1 MSAAGRTTDARGVK
15 SDADTRSEGVGAVDA
30 LDSLGRGR
38 PGLDAL
44 AEILAPCAPEEFFDS
59 CWGVNI
65 LHVRGRAGRFRHFMP
80 WPRLSEILRRHRID
94 FPRLRLVRDGK
105 PLPVASYL
113 RHVSGS
119 RQKITIPRVK
129 AAELTRQL
137 REGATLVLDAVDEL
151 SEPVEELAV
160 KLELLFREHVQVN
173 LYAGWQ
179 TSRGFDLHW
188 DDHDVFIL
196 QVAGRKRWSVYG
208 ETRRAPL
215 VNDVE
220 KAARP
225 TGEPVWSETLE
236 DGDMLYIPRGWW
248 HVAEPLAE
256 PTLHLTVGIHNRTGL
271 DLLRWLS
278 ERMRASEAFRLDLPR
293 ASSRQE
299 RAAHLK
305 RLREELLKAFD
316 DALLERFYE
325 EMDAR
330 ADSRARVELPFDATP
345 AQRPASH
352 GARVRLL
359 APRPLKLEATNGVVE
374 FDSMKRRWRF
384 AEDALL
390 VLRPLEERRACTVAE
405 LCEAARS
412 RLDERTVR
420 VFVRELARQ
429 GLVTLIEAT
438 EEIEV
443 SEGLEGAEGVEGIK
457 G

>member
-1 MSAAGRTTDARGVK
+1 VSAAGRSTDARE
-15 SDADTRSEGVGAVDA
+15 EGVGAA
-30 LDSLGRGR
+30 EARGPLAR
-38 PGLDAL
+38 GGPGLDAL
-44 AEILAPCAPEEFFDS
+44 AEILAPHAPREFFES
-59 CWGVNI
+59 SWGVNV
-65 LHVRGRAGRFRHFMP
+65 LHARGRAGRFRHLMP
-80 WPRLSEILRRHRID
+80 WPRLGEILRRHRLD
-94 FPRLRLVRDGK
+94 FPRLRLVRGGK

-119 RQKITIPRVK
+119 RQKVAIPRIK
-129 AAELTRQL
+129 SSELTKHL

-160 KLELLFREHVQVN
+160 RLELLFREHVQAN
-173 LYAGWQ
+173 MYAGWQ

-215 VNDVE
+215 VGDVE
-220 KAARP
+220 KASRP
-225 TGEPVWSETLE
+225 AGEPVWSETLE
-236 DGDMLYIPRGWW
+236 DGDLLYIPRGWW

-293 ASSRQE
+293 AASTRE

-305 RLREELLKAFD
+305 RLREELTRAFD
-316 DALLERFYE
+316 DSLLERFYE
-325 EMDAR
+325 DLDAR

-345 AQRPASH
+345 RQRPASP

-359 APRPLKLEATNGVVE
+359 TPRPLKLEAAGGVVE
-374 FDSMKRRWRF
+374 FEALKRRWRF

-390 VLRPLEERRACTVAE
+390 VLRTLEERRECSVAE
-405 LCEAARS
+405 LCDAARG
-412 RLDERTVR
+412 RLDEKTVR
-420 VFVRELARQ
+420 AFVRESAQQ
-429 GLVTLIEAT
+429 GLVAVIE
-438 EEIEV
+438 EV
-443 SEGLEGAEGVEGIK
+443 EGGEVDEGVK

>member
-1 MSAAGRTTDARGVK
+1 M
-15 SDADTRSEGVGAVDA
+15 
-30 LDSLGRGR
+30 
-38 PGLDAL
+38 
-44 AEILAPCAPEEFFDS
+44 LAPVAPEEFFDS
-59 CWGVNI
+59 RWGVNV
-65 LHVRGRAGRFRHFMP
+65 LHVRGAAGRFRHLMP
-80 WPRLSEILRRHRID
+80 WPRLSEILRRHRLG

-113 RHVSGS
+113 RNVSGG
-119 RQKITIPRVK
+119 RQKITIPRIK
-129 AAELTRQL
+129 SSELTKHL

-151 SEPVEELAV
+151 SAPVEELAV
-160 KLELLFREHVQVN
+160 SLELLFREHVQVN
-173 LYAGWQ
+173 MYAGWQ

-215 VNDVE
+215 VADVE

-225 TGEPVWSETLE
+225 AGEPVWEATLE
-236 DGDMLYIPRGWW
+236 DGDLLYIPRGWW

-256 PTLHLTVGIHNRTGL
+256 PTLHLTVGVHNRTGL

-278 ERMRASEAFRLDLPR
+278 ERMRASEAFRRDLPR
-293 ASSRQE
+293 MSSAGE

-305 RLREELLKAFD
+305 RLREELFEAFD
-316 DALLERFYE
+316 DALLESFYADT
-325 EMDAR
+325 DAR

-345 AQRPASH
+345 RQEPASAR
-352 GARVRLL
+352 ARVRLL
-359 APRPLKLEATNGVVE
+359 APRPLKLEASGGVVE

-390 VLRPLEERRACTVAE
+390 VLRPLEERRECAVAE
-405 LCEAARS
+405 LCEAAS
-412 RLDERTVR
+412 AKLDERTVR
-420 VFVRELARQ
+420 AFLRELARQ
-429 GLVTLIEAT
+429 GLVALIEGIEGIEGG
-438 EEIEV
+438 EEFEGIER
-443 SEGLEGAEGVEGIK
+443 SEQGEGGEGIK

>member
-1 MSAAGRTTDARGVK
+1 VSAAGRTTDAGAEEPGADARTKGA
-15 SDADTRSEGVGAVDA
+15 DADE
-30 LDSLGRGR
+30 RGSFVRVR

-44 AEILAPCAPEEFFDS
+44 AEVLAPYAPEEFLRS
-59 CWGVNI
+59 SWGVNV
-65 LHVRGRAGRFRHFMP
+65 LHVRGRAGRFRHLMP
-80 WPRLSEILRRHRID
+80 WPRLSEILRRHRLG

-119 RQKITIPRVK
+119 RQRITIPRVK
-129 AAELTRQL
+129 SSELTKQL

-160 KLELLFREHVQVN
+160 RLELLFREHVQVN
-173 LYAGWQ
+173 MYAGWQ

-215 VNDVE
+215 TNDVE

-225 TGEPVWSETLE
+225 THEPVWTATLE
-236 DGDMLYIPRGWW
+236 DGDLLYIPRGWW

-256 PTLHLTVGIHNRTGL
+256 PTLHLTVGVHNRTGL

-278 ERMRASEAFRLDLPR
+278 ERMRASETFRLDLPR
-293 ASSRQE
+293 TASTQE

-305 RLREELLKAFD
+305 RLREELIEAFD
-316 DALLERFYE
+316 DTLLERFYE

-345 AQRPASH
+345 RQRPASKS
-352 GARVRLL
+352 ARVRLL
-359 APRPLKLEATNGVVE
+359 SPRPLKLEASEGVVE
-374 FDSMKRRWRF
+374 FDALKRRWRF

-390 VLRPLEERRACTVAE
+390 VLRPLEERRECTVAE
-405 LCEAARS
+405 LCESAGAK
-412 RLDERTVR
+412 LDERTVR
-420 VFVRELARQ
+420 AFVRELAQQ
-429 GLVTLIEAT
+429 GLVALIEDD
-438 EEIEV
+438 EE
-443 SEGLEGAEGVEGIK
+443 SERVESVEGVK

>member
-1 MSAAGRTTDARGVK
+1 MSAAGRSTDARAD
-15 SDADTRSEGVGAVDA
+15 DAGADARSEGADADA
-30 LDSLGRGR
+30 LGPFGRGR

-44 AEILAPCAPEEFFDS
+44 AEILAPDAPEEFFDS
-59 CWGVNI
+59 SWGVNV
-65 LHVRGRAGRFRHFMP
+65 LHVRGESGRFRHFMP
-80 WPRLSEILRRHRID
+80 WPRLSEILRRHRLG

-119 RQKITIPRVK
+119 RQKITIPRIK
-129 AAELTRQL
+129 SSELAKQL

-160 KLELLFREHVQVN
+160 GLELLFREHVQVN
-173 LYAGWQ
+173 MYAGWQ

-215 VNDVE
+215 VSDVE

-225 TGEPVWSETLE
+225 PGEPVWGGTLE
-236 DGDMLYIPRGWW
+236 DGDLLYIPRGWW

-256 PTLHLTVGIHNRTGL
+256 PTLHLTVGVHNRTGL
-271 DLLRWLS
+271 DLLRWFS
-278 ERMRASEAFRLDLPR
+278 ERMRASEAFRRDLPR
-293 ASSRQE
+293 MSSPGE
-299 RAAHLK
+299 RAAHFK
-305 RLREELLKAFD
+305 RLREELFEAFD

-325 EMDAR
+325 ETDSR

-345 AQRPASH
+345 RQEPASTA
-352 GARVRLL
+352 ARVRLL
-359 APRPLKLEATNGVVE
+359 APRPLKLEAAGGVVE

-390 VLRPLEERRACTVAE
+390 VLRPLEERRECTVAE
-405 LCEAARS
+405 LCDAARAK
-412 RLDERTVR
+412 LEERTVR
-420 VFVRELARQ
+420 AFVRELARQ
-429 GLVTLIEAT
+429 GLVALIEGV
-438 EEIEV
+438 EGVEG
-443 SEGLEGAEGVEGIK
+443 SEQAGGVEGIK

>member
-1 MSAAGRTTDARGVK
+1 VSAAGRSTDAR
-15 SDADTRSEGVGAVDA
+15 AEGVVA
-30 LDSLGRGR
+30 DSDDSFARGR

-44 AEILAPCAPEEFFDS
+44 AGILAPHAPEEFFDS
-59 CWGVNI
+59 SWGVNV
-65 LHVRGRAGRFRHFMP
+65 LHVRGRAGRFQHLMP
-80 WPRLSEILRRHRID
+80 WQRLGEILRRHRLD

-105 PLPVASYL
+105 PVPVASYL

-119 RQKITIPRVK
+119 RQRTTVPRIK
-129 AAELTRQL
+129 SSELTRHL

-160 KLELLFREHVQVN
+160 RLELLFREHVQVN
-173 LYAGWQ
+173 MYAGWQ

-215 VNDVE
+215 VGDVE

-225 TGEPVWSETLE
+225 TCEPVWTETLE
-236 DGDMLYIPRGWW
+236 DGDLLYIPRGWW

-256 PTLHLTVGIHNRTGL
+256 PTLHLTVGVHNRTGL

-278 ERMRASEAFRLDLPR
+278 ERMRASEAFRRDLPR
-293 ASSRQE
+293 ASSTQE
-299 RAAHLK
+299 RVAHLK
-305 RLREELLKAFD
+305 RLREELLETFD
-316 DALLERFYE
+316 DSTLERFYE
-325 EMDAR
+325 EMDSR

-345 AQRPASH
+345 RQQPASLD
-352 GARVRLL
+352 AIVRLL
-359 APRPLKLEATNGVVE
+359 APRPLKLEASGGVVE
-374 FDSMKRRWRF
+374 FESMKRRWRF

-390 VLRPLEERRACTVAE
+390 VLRPLEERRECTVAE
-405 LCEAARS
+405 LCESARAK
-412 RLDERTVR
+412 LDDRAVR
-420 VFVRELARQ
+420 AFVRELAQ
-429 GLVTLIEAT
+429 HGLVSVT
-438 EEIEV
+438 
-443 SEGLEGAEGVEGIK
+443 EGVEGIEENERAEGDESIK

>member
-1 MSAAGRTTDARGVK
+1 MSAAGRSKDAGAPGDGAPARPNGADADARVA
-15 SDADTRSEGVGAVDA
+15 SARRT
-30 LDSLGRGR
+30 
-38 PGLDAL
+38 GLDAL
-44 AEILAPCAPEEFFDS
+44 AQLLAPVAPEEFFDS
-59 CWGVNI
+59 SWGVNV
-65 LHVRGRAGRFRHFMP
+65 LHVRGPAGRFRHFMP
-80 WPRLSEILRRHRID
+80 WPRLSEILRRHRLG

-113 RHVSGS
+113 RNISGS
-119 RQKITIPRVK
+119 RQKITIPRIK
-129 AAELTRQL
+129 PSELTRHL

-160 KLELLFREHVQVN
+160 GLELLFREHVQVN
-173 LYAGWQ
+173 MYAGWQ

-225 TGEPVWSETLE
+225 ACEPVWSATLE
-236 DGDMLYIPRGWW
+236 DGDLLYIPRGWW

-256 PTLHLTVGIHNRTGL
+256 PTLHLTVGVHNRTGL

-278 ERMRASEAFRLDLPR
+278 ERVRASETFRRDLPR
-293 ASSRQE
+293 MSSTVE
-299 RAAHLK
+299 RAEHLK
-305 RLREELLKAFD
+305 RLREELFEAFD
-316 DALLERFYE
+316 DSLLESFYAD
-325 EMDAR
+325 MDAR
-330 ADSRARVELPFDATP
+330 ADTRARVELPFDATP
-345 AQRPASH
+345 RQEPASL

-359 APRPLKLEATNGVVE
+359 SPRPLKLEAAGGVVE

-390 VLRPLEERRACTVAE
+390 VLRPLEERRECAVAE
-405 LCEAARS
+405 LCEAARAK
-412 RLDERTVR
+412 LDERTVR
-420 VFVRELARQ
+420 AFVRELAQQ
-429 GLVTLIEAT
+429 GLVALIEG
-438 EEIEV
+438 IEGFEV
-443 SEGLEGAEGVEGIK
+443 NEQAEGVEGVK